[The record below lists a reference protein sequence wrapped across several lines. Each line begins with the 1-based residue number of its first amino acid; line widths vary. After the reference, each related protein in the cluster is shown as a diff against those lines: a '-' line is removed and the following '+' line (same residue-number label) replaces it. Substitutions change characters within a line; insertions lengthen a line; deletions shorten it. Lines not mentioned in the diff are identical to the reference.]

1 MKIIQGI
8 IVYDITVPKFRRV
21 LEKSLKDYGRRVQ
34 YSVFEFSLEEKIY
47 NKMVK
52 ELKIIYEN
60 YSSYSIKNISG
71 QRKKSIIIYKVDLTK
86 DDNKFCFDKNDLKSS
101 AINTSL
107 LVIREILLPEV
118 YFQPSASKNE
128 RKAHSNSDSQ

>member
-8 IVYDITVPKFRRV
+8 VVYDITVPKFRRV

-86 DDNKFCFDKNDLKSS
+86 DDNKFCFDKNDK
-101 AINTSL
+101 IWI
-107 LVIREILLPEV
+107 LVE
-118 YFQPSASKNE
+118 
-128 RKAHSNSDSQ
+128 

>member
-8 IVYDITVPKFRRV
+8 IVSDITVPKFRRV

-86 DDNKFCFDKNDLKSS
+86 DDNKFCFDKNDKVSTEYIEL
-101 AINTSL
+101 I
-107 LVIREILLPEV
+107 I
-118 YFQPSASKNE
+118 
-128 RKAHSNSDSQ
+128 

>member
-52 ELKIIYEN
+52 ELVMPFY
-60 YSSYSIKNISG
+60 
-71 QRKKSIIIYKVDLTK
+71 L
-86 DDNKFCFDKNDLKSS
+86 KNDPEGACKALIKESTKWWENEDVVVDDITVI
-101 AINTSL
+101 AI
-107 LVIREILLPEV
+107 
-118 YFQPSASKNE
+118 FF
-128 RKAHSNSDSQ
+128 